1 MILLLIC
8 SIHSR
13 YISYFDTCLDEL
25 IELIL
30 MMIFE
35 LPLDLF
41 DDVKKG
47 GRDDEYMFN
56 GLILKMLINLMIE
69 TLILIDSN

>member
-1 MILLLIC
+1 
-8 SIHSR
+8 
-13 YISYFDTCLDEL
+13 
-25 IELIL
+25 